1 MENLLGPRD
10 DNGIPVPLTVEESIA
25 SMKASLLKKIKRSAY
40 VYRVDCGGCNGCE
53 IEIFATLSPLFDAE
67 RFGIK
72 VVPSPR
78 HADILLFTGAVTRA
92 MRSPALR
99 AWQSAPDPK
108 ICISYG
114 ACGNSGGIFH
124 DLYCVWGGTDKIVPV
139 DVYIPGCP
147 PTPAATLYG
156 FAMALGLLEQKI
168 HAREPGELDNQPATL
183 LHPDMVQPLRVKI
196 DRTARR
202 LAGYR
207 YGRQIADDYLRL
219 LGQGD
224 HQVARWLEAEN
235 DPRLNEIVAN
245 LNSIVD
251 EARIR

>member
-10 DNGIPVPLTVEESIA
+10 ANGIPVPMTVEESIA
-25 SMKASLLKKIKRSAY
+25 SMKASLLKKSNARPTSTAWTAAAATAARLRSSLRCHRCLTPSASASKWCRP
-40 VYRVDCGGCNGCE
+40 RVMRTSCCLPG
-53 IEIFATLSPLFDAE
+53 
-67 RFGIK
+67 
-72 VVPSPR
+72 PSPAPCDRRRCAPGSPRRTQKSASRTGLRQQRR
-78 HADILLFTGAVTRA
+78 HFPRSLLR
-92 MRSPALR
+92 L
-99 AWQSAPDPK
+99 
-108 ICISYG
+108 
-114 ACGNSGGIFH
+114 
-124 DLYCVWGGTDKIVPV
+124 GGTDKIVPV

-168 HAREPGELDNQPATL
+168 HAREPGELDNRPATI

-219 LGQGD
+219 LSQGD

>member
-1 MENLLGPRD
+1 M
-10 DNGIPVPLTVEESIA
+10 PLTVEESIA
-25 SMKASLLKKIKRSAY
+25 SMKASLLKKSNARPTSIAWTAVAATAARLRSSLRCRRCLTPSASASRWCRPAPRGY
-40 VYRVDCGGCNGCE
+40 PAVHRRGHPRDALAC
-53 IEIFATLSPLFDAE
+53 ATRLGVCTGSENLHLL
-67 RFGIK
+67 RCLRQQRRHL
-72 VVPSPR
+72 PR
-78 HADILLFTGAVTRA
+78 SLLR
-92 MRSPALR
+92 R
-99 AWQSAPDPK
+99 
-108 ICISYG
+108 
-114 ACGNSGGIFH
+114 
-124 DLYCVWGGTDKIVPV
+124 GGTDKIVPV

-168 HAREPGELDNQPATL
+168 HAREPGELDNQPATI

-219 LGQGD
+219 LSQGD

-245 LNSIVD
+245 LNNIVD